1 MSIEDNRSF
10 LKADPAFWAG
20 ESHSDQTKGVPMPP
34 VEKSVPIAATLVH
47 LPEWQACLSDKQMNL
62 DQLIKNR
69 KSHRKYLFTALSMEE
84 LSFLLWAT
92 QGVREPR
99 QTARVWRMVPSAGN
113 RHAFDTYLSVR
124 LVAGLAPGIYR
135 YLPLEHALIL
145 VDSPARLPE
154 RTTEAAMGQD
164 FAGQAAVTFVWT
176 AIPYRTEWRYSEAAA
191 RLILLDAGHVCQN
204 LYLAAAAI
212 GCGTCAIA
220 AYNQPAADQLLGV
233 DGVDEFVVYM
243 APVGHIG
250 A

>member
-1 MSIEDNRSF
+1 MSTTENRQF
-10 LKADPAFWAG
+10 LKADPDFWTG

-34 VEKSVPIAATLVH
+34 VEKPAPENVPLIP
-47 LPEWQACLSDKQMNL
+47 LPDWQECLGDRQLTL
-62 DQLIKNR
+62 DQLIRNR
-69 KSHRKYLFTALSMEE
+69 KSQRKYLFAALSMTE

-99 QTARVWRMVPSAGN
+99 QTARVWRTVPSAGN
-113 RHAFDTYLSVR
+113 RHAFETYLSVR
-124 LVAGLAPGIYR
+124 LVAGLTPGIYR

-145 VDSPARLPE
+145 VDTPARLPE
-154 RTTEAAMGQD
+154 RTAEAAMGQG
-164 FAGQAAVTFVWT
+164 FAGQAAVTFFWT
-176 AIPYRTEWRYSEAAA
+176 AIPYRTEWRYSEEAAK
-191 RLILLDAGHVCQN
+191 LILLDAGHVCQN
-204 LYLAAAAI
+204 LYLAAGAI

-250 A
+250 